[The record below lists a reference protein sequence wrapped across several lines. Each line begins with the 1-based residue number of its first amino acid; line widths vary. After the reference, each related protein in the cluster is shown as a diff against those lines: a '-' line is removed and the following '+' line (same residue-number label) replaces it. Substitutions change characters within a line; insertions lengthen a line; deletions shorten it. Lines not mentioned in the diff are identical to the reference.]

1 MTHPY
6 QNLLTDLA
14 QHIGVDPPSLL
25 AEQELRIDALSIFV
39 QQSGEEEAPDVLL
52 CTVLGE
58 LPQPRFAQVARTL
71 LQANHLWVGT
81 GGGTLGLSPEGDT
94 VTWCLRLPLQ
104 KLDAQM
110 LAVLLADFAKL
121 GLAWR
126 EYLEADEGAAPEAPM
141 QMPSMM
147 FAMRV

>member
-1 MTHPY
+1 MSHPY
-6 QNLLTDLA
+6 RQLLTQLA
-14 QHIGVDPPSLL
+14 QHIGLDAPSLVTG
-25 AEQELRIDALSIFV
+25 QELRIDGLSIFL

-52 CTVLGE
+52 CTVLGA

-104 KLDAQM
+104 DLEADM
-110 LAVLLADFAKL
+110 LAVLLADFARL

-126 EYLEADEGAAPEAPM
+126 QYLEAQEEAAPEVPL
-141 QMPSMM
+141 QPPSMLL
-147 FAMRV
+147 AMRA